1 MSVDYDQIFHGIA
14 LAKLTK
20 CNCSNVDL
28 LAIICLG
35 TSTPLPQAVDVP
47 GTEKW
52 HHFVAFAALT
62 YPLTVA
68 SRRYWILII
77 IIGFSFGAL
86 IKIIQPYVNMVSN
99 FYDFTADAFGVLIR
113 FSLGLVVHNLKL
125 KAAVLDDS

>member
-1 MSVDYDQIFHGIA
+1 MTKHFTA
-14 LAKLTK
+14 L
-20 CNCSNVDL
+20 L
-28 LAIICLG
+28 LPNLRTTIVLMWTFFVIICLG
-35 TSTPLPQAVDVP
+35 TPTRIPQAVDVP
-47 GTEKW
+47 ETDKW

-62 YPLTVA
+62 YPLIVA

-86 IKIIQPYVNMVSN
+86 IKIIQPYVFRAGV
-99 FYDFTADAFGVLIR
+99 FYDFTTNAFGVLIG

>member
-1 MSVDYDQIFHGIA
+1 MSADYDQIFHGIA
-14 LAKLTK
+14 LAKLTN

-28 LAIICLG
+28 LCYYLPGNA
-35 TSTPLPQAVDVP
+35 TPLPQAVDVP
-47 GTEKW
+47 ETDKW

-62 YPLTVA
+62 YPLIVA